1 MNEKP
6 TIITE
11 RVDDIPLLLAQMDR
25 MGLAEVLD
33 AHFPTHGNW
42 RGLSFGRVTTIWLSS
57 ILSRGDH
64 RLVHVEPWV
73 AQRQMM
79 LSQAT
84 GEVVRAHEFSD
95 DRLEIVLRRLSNDQG
110 WVSFE
115 SALNQHLVRV
125 YDLQAERVH
134 VDSTSASAYASVS
147 DEGLF
152 QFGHSKDHRPDLPQV
167 KVMQAVLD
175 PLGMPLVT
183 DVVSGER
190 ADDPLYIPCIE
201 RVQASLGR
209 SGLLYVGDCKM
220 ASRQTRAWI
229 AAQEAYYLCPLSQV
243 QLSAGELAEAVE
255 SALRGDVELCAVY
268 REVDDGQ
275 AEPIA
280 QGYERQV
287 PMVLD
292 VAGESQSWMERR
304 FVVQSLRHAKA
315 SEASLRARVAK
326 AQTQVEAL
334 NRRGRGRKCFEKID
348 DLRQAVNAIV
358 QRHQVEDFLWLRYD
372 QPCTSRPVRAY
383 RNRAAGMKVDRH
395 ATVEV
400 RVDEEALA
408 AAVSRFG
415 WRVYGTN
422 QPREQLSLEQAVLAY
437 RSEYLVE
444 RSLGRLKGRPL
455 SLTPM
460 YVQRDDHA
468 TGLIRLLS
476 TALRV
481 LTLMEFVGRR
491 HLALEQNKMAGLY
504 AGNPKRETARPTAE
518 RLLEAFEEVTLT
530 VIELPHQTIC
540 HVTPLSPVQ
549 LRILEILGFS
559 SELYTRLEAVSVE
572 PP

>member
-1 MNEKP
+1 
-6 TIITE
+6 
-11 RVDDIPLLLAQMDR
+11 
-25 MGLAEVLD
+25 
-33 AHFPTHGNW
+33 
-42 RGLSFGRVTTIWLSS
+42 
-57 ILSRGDH
+57 
-64 RLVHVEPWV
+64 
-73 AQRQMM
+73 M

-84 GEVVRAHEFSD
+84 GEVVRAPEFSD
-95 DRLEIVLRRLSNDQG
+95 NRLEIVLRLLSDDKG

-147 DEGLF
+147 DDGLF
-152 QFGHSKDHRPDLPQV
+152 QCGHSKDHRPDLPQV

-175 PLGMPLVT
+175 PLGMPLAT

-190 ADDPLYIPCIE
+190 ADDPLSIPGIE

-209 SGLLYVGDCKM
+209 RVLLYVGDCKM
-220 ASRQTRAWI
+220 ASRPTRAWI
-229 AAQEAYYLCPLSQV
+229 AAQGASYLCPLPQV
-243 QLSAGELAEAVE
+243 QLSEGELEAAVE
-255 SALRGDVELCAVY
+255 SALRGDVELSAVY
-268 REVDDGQ
+268 READDGK
-275 AEPIA
+275 AALIA
-280 QGYERQV
+280 QGYACQM
-287 PMVLD
+287 PMALEG
-292 VAGESQSWMERR
+292 AGESQRGMERR
-304 FVVQSLRHAKA
+304 LVVQSLRHAKA
-315 SEASLRARVAK
+315 FEAALRARVAK
-326 AQTQVEAL
+326 ARAQVAAL
-334 NRRGRGRKCFEKID
+334 NQRGRGRKRFEEIN

-372 QPCTSRPVRAY
+372 QQCTSHPMRAS
-383 RNRAAGMKVDRH
+383 RERAAGGKVDRP

-400 RVDEEALA
+400 RVDEEALD

-422 QPREQLSLEQAVLAY
+422 QPSEQLSLEQAVLAY
-437 RSEYLVE
+437 RSAYLVE

-476 TALRV
+476 IALRV

-491 HLALEQNKMAGLY
+491 HLAVEKDKIAGLY

-518 RLLEAFEEVTLT
+518 RLLEAFADVTLT
-530 VIELPHQTIC
+530 VIKLPHQTMC
-540 HVTPLSPVQ
+540 HMTPFSPVQ

-559 SELYTRLEAVSVE
+559 SEVYTRLEAVPVE